1 MRGRDRWAMG
11 RVVFWVTRE
20 RVCRSWLWPLLQALG
35 WTARSL
41 SLVCSWHLSQIHHL
55 GWLSFK
61 NSGRARS
68 SNDCWVFFCL
78 GFFLIIVII
87 LTPSTNMFILCCRTG
102 AAFSGTEACMPCSLL
117 LPTLLLLED
126 ALCSHGLLPAQHC
139 AEERLA
145 KLKNPRTEALFAEK

>member
-1 MRGRDRWAMG
+1 MSHGESRILSYSGK
-11 RVVFWVTRE
+11 
-20 RVCRSWLWPLLQALG
+20 SLQVLTMTSATSTGLDSPQSQLG
-35 WTARSL
+35 LQLTFITDPSL
-41 SLVCSWHLSQIHHL
+41 GLI
-55 GWLSFK
+55 FK

-145 KLKNPRTEALFAEK
+145 KLKNPRTAALFAEK